1 MGNVPVLSC
10 TWGMLMQALQGKVS
24 QLLQSQ

>member
-1 MGNVPVLSC
+1 MGNVAVLSC
-10 TWGMLMQALQGKVS
+10 TRGMLMQALQGKVS